1 MNKNIYLLFG
11 EESYLINREIN
22 SIISSFLGEDIEN
35 KVVKYD
41 MLEENIYSA
50 LEDLNTMSLFSE
62 KKVVVCKNCK
72 FLTGSRES
80 DINHDIEKLIA
91 IINSQIDNIL
101 ILTTISDKLDER
113 KRIVKELK
121 KKVNVKQF
129 NKQKYNELVL
139 FVEKELKNSN
149 YKISKNSIKLF
160 LDIVGTNLGVVV
172 NEIDKLKLYKLDS
185 KEINDSDIKN
195 ISSKVINDNIFDL
208 VDAVVKRDVE
218 KALEIYDDLLILNEE
233 PIKLIVVIANQFR
246 LIYQTKVMFKLGYSE
261 IDISKHLGVH
271 PYRIKLANNIIISE
285 KNLLKYLEKLAD
297 LDIKIKTGYINKDL
311 AFEMFLLEI

>member
-129 NKQKYNELVL
+129 NKLKYNELVL